1 MANFGEEQGGG
12 GGVSVVSSWPQNGDA
27 TIMYVLII
35 GALLLSFLVLLGLL
49 RLCCQKDTSW
59 SRVAYPVAISNRL
72 FNVSFGTLVYCAY
85 LHDKLHIFWKFLA
98 PLYYIQCHPK
108 QTVFFQPYAHIK
120 NNNFMSQYL

>member
-12 GGVSVVSSWPQNGDA
+12 GGVSVVSSWPQNSDA

-72 FNVSFGTLVYCAY
+72 FNVSFGTLVYCTY
-85 LHDKLHIFWKFLA
+85 LH
-98 PLYYIQCHPK
+98 
-108 QTVFFQPYAHIK
+108 T
-120 NNNFMSQYL
+120 

>member
-98 PLYYIQCHPK
+98 PLYINIRKINKTKQNKISKKMDDYGYPK
-108 QTVFFQPYAHIK
+108 I
-120 NNNFMSQYL
+120 

>member
-12 GGVSVVSSWPQNGDA
+12 GGVSVVSSWPQNSDA

-72 FNVSFGTLVYCAY
+72 FNVSFGTLVYCTY
-85 LHDKLHIFWKFLA
+85 IHDKLHMYFVKFLA
-98 PLYYIQCHPK
+98 IYHFCIYIQ
-108 QTVFFQPYAHIK
+108 FFHC
-120 NNNFMSQYL
+120 